1 MRFTVTTDSSNS
13 IAFQNTFGRAT
24 LGCSLQ
30 AFIITLR
37 FANQALVIVTE
48 KYVKGFS
55 VKISTWA
62 LSSLKITYGQFGSTN
77 SDGNESTSFRNVKSI
92 GIRDEKTDPFSSS
105 VLFCVL
111 SKFFCSV
118 LVLFCSV
125 KFEIFVFC
133 SVLCSNFE
141 FYG

>member
-1 MRFTVTTDSSNS
+1 MKDHDLPPIIVMRRLTNS
-13 IAFQNTFGRAT
+13 PILIKTQS
-24 LGCSLQ
+24 LGNLP
-30 AFIITLR
+30 IDDVLR
-37 FANQALVIVTE
+37 FEVSKLPNIMDFDDAQTCL
-48 KYVKGFS
+48 FPP
-55 VKISTWA
+55 
-62 LSSLKITYGQFGSTN
+62 
-77 SDGNESTSFRNVKSI
+77 SDER
-92 GIRDEKTDPFSSS
+92 TDIFSSS

-111 SKFFCSV
+111 SKFFFSV